1 MVYDYKYL
9 LNWYKEK
16 PLWQK
21 VLWALPVVIVLIG
34 LIILGVFFYKKN
46 TPQFET
52 APHDQLINDLRKP
65 LTDQQAFLQAEEA
78 KVRKELEAQDAKI
91 KLQQQQAAAA
101 HSQVAAAQ
109 TVDEVRSALRNA
121 K

>member
-21 VLWALPVVIVLIG
+21 VLWALPVVVVLIG
-34 LIILGVFFYKKN
+34 LILLAVFLNKN
-46 TPQFET
+46 PQQFET
-52 APHDQLINDLRKP
+52 APHNRLIEDLRKP
-65 LTDQQAFLQAEEA
+65 LTDQQALLQAEEA
-78 KVRKELEAQDAKI
+78 KVQKELAAQDIKI

-101 HSQVAAAQ
+101 HNQVTAAK
-109 TVDEVRSALRNA
+109 TVDEVRNA
-121 K
+121 IKGAK

>member
-16 PLWQK
+16 PTWQK
-21 VLWALPVVIVLIG
+21 VLYFLPVAIVLVG
-34 LIILGVFFYKKN
+34 LIILGVFFYRKN
-46 TPQFET
+46 PSRLEVG
-52 APHDQLINDLRKP
+52 PHDQLMTDLRKP

-109 TVDEVRSALRNA
+109 TVDDVRSALRNA